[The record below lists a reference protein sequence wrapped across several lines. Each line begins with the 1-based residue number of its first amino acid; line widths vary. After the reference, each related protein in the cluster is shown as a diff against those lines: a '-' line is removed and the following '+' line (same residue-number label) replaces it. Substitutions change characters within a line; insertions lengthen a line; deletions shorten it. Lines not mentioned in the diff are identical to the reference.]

1 MVGLVLAGVLV
12 LLNPGQAQADIVL
25 TIVTAGT
32 GPVGGPFTYTYD
44 VMLTPGSV
52 VHTAGGGVNTG
63 VSPSNNFFTLYDIS
77 GLIAGTI
84 TYGVALAAA
93 GNSSFSTQLTGIT
106 PVTETPKPN
115 DDPNIIN
122 ITTYWT
128 GPDVQPRA

>member
-1 MVGLVLAGVLV
+1 MVRHHRKTTMTLWTMVGLVLAGVLV

-32 GPVGGPFTYTYD
+32 GPVGGPFTY
-44 VMLTPGSV
+44 
-52 VHTAGGGVNTG
+52 
-63 VSPSNNFFTLYDIS
+63 
-77 GLIAGTI
+77 

-128 GPDVQPRA
+128 GPDV